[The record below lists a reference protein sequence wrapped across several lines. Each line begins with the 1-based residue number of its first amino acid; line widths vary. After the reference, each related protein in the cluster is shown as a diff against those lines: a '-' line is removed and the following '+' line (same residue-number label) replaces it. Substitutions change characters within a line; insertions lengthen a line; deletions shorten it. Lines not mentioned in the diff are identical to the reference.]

1 MSTIRHLKI
10 LISTGDV
17 SGDIHASRVIKA
29 VRALDPSVG
38 FFGLGGPRMREE
50 GFRALYD
57 SSELAVV
64 GLTEVAEKFTSI
76 ARAYR
81 VLRRSFDTEKPS
93 LVVLVDFPDFNLL
106 LAGAAKKRGI
116 PVLYYISPQIWAW
129 RRRRVRKICKRVDR
143 MAVIL
148 PFEAPLYEKVGLKAE
163 YVGHPLLEEPLTLDM
178 RRFYDLTGLE
188 EGRRIV
194 ALLPGSRSKEVER
207 IAPVLMGAAGILG
220 KAFPDIAFVMP
231 LAPGFSTEAVHP
243 IEGVK
248 VIQGMVPEALHASAL
263 AIVTSGT
270 ATLEAALT
278 GTPMIIVYKLSSLSY
293 WLARSLVAVKNMGL
307 VNLVAG
313 KRIVPELVQSDA
325 VPERIAEEAQ
335 RLLTDEALCVKMKDE
350 LKGVVEKLAGPSRHV
365 GASRRVADIIL
376 SMVSLKK

>member
-1 MSTIRHLKI
+1 LSTIRHLKI

-116 PVLYYISPQIWAW
+116 PVLYYISPQVWAW
-129 RRRRVRKICKRVDR
+129 RRGRIRKISKRVDR

-148 PFEAPLYEKVGLKAE
+148 PFEAPLYEKEGLRTE
-163 YVGHPLLEEPLTLDM
+163 YVGHPLLEGASVLDM
-178 RRFYDLTGLE
+178 RKFFDLTGLD
-188 EGRRIV
+188 EGKRIV

-207 IAPVLMGAAGILG
+207 LLPVLLDTAEIL
-220 KAFPDIAFVMP
+220 KNKIPDLQFVMP
-231 LAPGFSTEAVHP
+231 LAPGFLSHEKKGDVRIVP
-243 IEGVK
+243 
-248 VIQGMVPEALHASAL
+248 GMVAEALHASIL
-263 AIVTSGT
+263 TIVASGT
-270 ATLEAALT
+270 VTLEAALS
-278 GTPMIIVYKLSSLSY
+278 GTPMVIIYKLSPISY
-293 WLARSLVAVKNMGL
+293 WLARMLVSVKDVGL
-307 VNLVAG
+307 VNLIAG
-313 KRIVPELVQSDA
+313 RRIVPELVQSDA
-325 VPERIAEEAQ
+325 SPERIAEEAYKIISNEILRQ
-335 RLLTDEALCVKMKDE
+335 KIKEDLKAVVSALKE
-350 LKGVVEKLAGPSRHV
+350 PIGQT
-365 GASRRVADIIL
+365 GASSRVADIIL
-376 SMVSLKK
+376 SMIN